1 METLVDKDAVEGN
14 LRLMANCF
22 GVVHGGVGVLLVYAT
37 SLFSERCGSMGNGFF
52 FAMTLPGS
60 LLLAVPL
67 LSLLGRKGCLL
78 YSFCSYVVYAIL
90 FCVARAMQHGDQEH
104 ERCDQAGPVL
114 LCIGSSLAGLAA
126 GVMWTGQGSY
136 FAYAAKLLSTGSD
149 DEAHRQQAT
158 SWLAGVFAV
167 RYLGWELSL
176 KLFVS
181 LVQYFGQVNL
191 SIIALIAMATLAT
204 VVFAACDNL
213 PKEVQKDPPGQM
225 LGKLRSVKAPRA
237 ERSRRLD
244 CQALAL
250 WPDATIWLL
259 SPTNLAFGFGSAY
272 MNGYFNSEIAA
283 KIVGVDTIGALASV
297 TVVTAAMAS
306 MGYSFLAKRG
316 KALPLALGSLAMVAT
331 MIFGFTERTS
341 HMGVGLVFV
350 PYMLWGFG
358 RGSYESVNRAALA
371 DFYKSSKTE
380 AAFAN
385 YTFQQC
391 TAASIAFFVNQAKLS
406 VTATT
411 ITALLVWPCYC
422 AAHWLCA
429 PDPERRYLMEAEPT
443 TVSARQI
450 SF

>member
-67 LSLLGRKGCLL
+67 LSLL
-78 YSFCSYVVYAIL
+78 
-90 FCVARAMQHGDQEH
+90 
-104 ERCDQAGPVL
+104 
-114 LCIGSSLAGLAA
+114 GLAA

-422 AAHWLCA
+422 AAHWLCV

>member
-225 LGKLRSVKAPRA
+225 LGKLRS
-237 ERSRRLD
+237 
-244 CQALAL
+244 ALAL

-371 DFYKSSKTE
+371 DFYKSS
-380 AAFAN
+380 AFLWSCGRGVAEGFRRSCLCQLHLPAVHSCLDRLFREPSQTVCDSHD
-385 YTFQQC
+385 YHG
-391 TAASIAFFVNQAKLS
+391 APGL
-406 VTATT
+406 
-411 ITALLVWPCYC
+411 ALL
-422 AAHWLCA
+422 LCS
-429 PDPERRYLMEAEPT
+429 PLVVCPGP
-443 TVSARQI
+443 
-450 SF
+450 

>member
-225 LGKLRSVKAPRA
+225 LGKLRS
-237 ERSRRLD
+237 
-244 CQALAL
+244 ALAL

-316 KALPLALGSLAMVAT
+316 KALPLALGSLAGTHRHSNFRWMKGSSMKSQPCGQTRILLLAFGWKPGRDEHVGMARQSAT
-331 MIFGFTERTS
+331 HVKDEPNRTQQ
-341 HMGVGLVFV
+341 VLLFQ
-350 PYMLWGFG
+350 
-358 RGSYESVNRAALA
+358 
-371 DFYKSSKTE
+371 
-380 AAFAN
+380 AFAAESCAEGAHESWDSK
-385 YTFQQC
+385 YGKRVR
-391 TAASIAFFVNQAKLS
+391 ASAETVA
-406 VTATT
+406 VP
-411 ITALLVWPCYC
+411 LVVP
-422 AAHWLCA
+422 
-429 PDPERRYLMEAEPT
+429 
-443 TVSARQI
+443 SAV
-450 SF
+450 

>member
-67 LSLLGRKGCLL
+67 LSLL
-78 YSFCSYVVYAIL
+78 
-90 FCVARAMQHGDQEH
+90 
-104 ERCDQAGPVL
+104 
-114 LCIGSSLAGLAA
+114 GLAA

-225 LGKLRSVKAPRA
+225 LGKLRS
-237 ERSRRLD
+237 
-244 CQALAL
+244 ALAL

-422 AAHWLCA
+422 AAHWLCV

>member
-225 LGKLRSVKAPRA
+225 LGKLRS
-237 ERSRRLD
+237 
-244 CQALAL
+244 ALAL

-371 DFYKSSKTE
+371 DFYKSS
-380 AAFAN
+380 AFLWSCGRGVAEG
-385 YTFQQC
+385 F
-391 TAASIAFFVNQAKLS
+391 
-406 VTATT
+406 
-411 ITALLVWPCYC
+411 
-422 AAHWLCA
+422 
-429 PDPERRYLMEAEPT
+429 RRLG
-443 TVSARQI
+443 I
-450 SF
+450 SPVC